1 VQNKIYATQQLK
13 LKIMKTKNFAL
24 IVLLFCS
31 YLMRAENLS
40 LSLSDAI
47 KKKMVIVDIKGRGVT
62 SDNSYGHYG
71 QCIFVKVKNLTNQPL
86 SLNLETGRRLTCVYD
101 SIQDM
106 IVAKSEMFAL
116 GANGNS
122 DFTINAFCTQK
133 HDRSPGTTSTF
144 RLDGLSEGYLHELV
158 LLIESLGSLDNT
170 GQMAIWVLTDSISPN
185 EITGSDASKVKK
197 LKDFVVFALT
207 NMKAERATGFIYDY
221 SFPDRTEKGF
231 SLKGEIN
238 WDMPYSGMVSLTIY
252 DNYNQKVKVLF
263 DERLYRPG
271 FQTFD
276 YNLMNLSLKENEIY
290 WLRIDGCGKRLKE
303 VAVKME

>member
-1 VQNKIYATQQLK
+1 
-13 LKIMKTKNFAL
+13 MKTKNFVL
-24 IVLLFCS
+24 IALLFCS
-31 YLMRAENLS
+31 YVLSAETLS
-40 LSLSDAI
+40 LGLSDAI
-47 KKKMVIVDIKGRGVT
+47 QKKMVKVDIKGRGVT

-71 QCIFVKVKNLTNQPL
+71 QCILVKVKNLMDQPL
-86 SLNLETGRRLTCVYD
+86 NLNLETGRRLTCVYD

-116 GANGNS
+116 GANGNC

-144 RLDGLSEGYLHELV
+144 RLDGMSEGYLRELS

-197 LKDFVVFALT
+197 LKDFVVFALS
-207 NMKAERATGFIYDY
+207 NMKAERIKGYIYDY
-221 SFPDRTEKGF
+221 SFPDKNEKGF

-238 WDMPYSGMVSLTIY
+238 WEMPYSGILSLTIY
-252 DNYNQKVKVLF
+252 DNYNHKVKVLF
-263 DERLYRPG
+263 YERLYRSG

-276 YNLMNLSLKENEIY
+276 YYLTNLSLKENELY
-290 WLRIDGCGKRLKE
+290 WLRVNGCGKRLKE